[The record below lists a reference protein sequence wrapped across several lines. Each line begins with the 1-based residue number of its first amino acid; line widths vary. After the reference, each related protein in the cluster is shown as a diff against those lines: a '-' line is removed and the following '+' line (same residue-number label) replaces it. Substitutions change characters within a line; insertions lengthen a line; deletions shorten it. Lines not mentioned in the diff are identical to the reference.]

1 MTKTAIVTGFP
12 GQDACYLA
20 DFLLDKGYKV
30 VGGIKRYTS
39 PNYSNLDFLGL
50 RQRDN
55 FVLEILD
62 VTDIG
67 SMFDVVE
74 KYAPQEI
81 YNLAAQSFVG
91 ASWRLT
97 HATMAVDGLGPVNWM
112 EVIRRCDPS
121 IRYYQAS
128 TSEMFGN
135 SSTNG
140 VQTEETPLL
149 TASPYGAAKLYAHR
163 MVGNARDSF
172 GMFACSGIL
181 FNHESPIRGIEFVTR
196 KVTDGVA
203 QIVAGKADKIRLG
216 NLDAERDW
224 GHARDYVKAQWM
236 MLQQDKPEDYIIAT
250 GVKHTIRDLCRV
262 AFNSAGITEW
272 EHYVVSDPEF
282 VRPHDLVSLHASCN
296 KAKRQMGWEPETSF
310 KEMIKEMVDAD
321 FVRYKLRPFDLDY
334 TIANLELEA
343 KSSYSDGWTI
353 QRAERELERLKT
365 IQ

>member
-1 MTKTAIVTGFP
+1 MKTALITGLP

-20 DFLLDKGYKV
+20 SFLLDQGYNV

-39 PNYSNLDFLGL
+39 PNYSNLDYLGI
-50 RQRDN
+50 RDREN
-55 FVLEILD
+55 FVLEMLD

-67 SMFDVVE
+67 SIFDVVE
-74 KYAPQEI
+74 KHEPDEI

-97 HATMAVDGLGPVNWM
+97 HATMAVDGLGPVNVM
-112 EVIRRCDPS
+112 EVIRRVNPK
-121 IRYYQAS
+121 IKFYQAA

-203 QIVAGKADKIRLG
+203 QIVAGKSSKIALG
-216 NLDAERDW
+216 NLEAERDW

-250 GVKHTIRDLCRV
+250 GVKHTIWDLCET
-262 AFNSAGITEW
+262 AFS
-272 EHYVVSDPEF
+272 YVNLSPENHVYSDPEF
-282 VRPHDLVSLHASCN
+282 VRPHDLVSLHASCD

-310 KEMIKEMVDAD
+310 KEMIHEMVKAD
-321 FVRYKLRPFDLDY
+321 
-334 TIANLELEA
+334 
-343 KSSYSDGWTI
+343 
-353 QRAERELERLKT
+353 LKRHGVL
-365 IQ
+365 

>member
-1 MTKTAIVTGFP
+1 MKTALVTGFP

-20 DFLLDKGYKV
+20 DFLLSKGYKV
-30 VGGIKRYTS
+30 VGGIKRYTA

-50 RQRDN
+50 REQEN
-55 FVLEILD
+55 FNLEILD

-67 SMFDVVE
+67 SIFDVLE
-74 KYAPQEI
+74 TYEFQEV

-97 HATMAVDGLGPVNWM
+97 HATMAVDGLGPVNFM
-112 EVIRRCDPS
+112 EAIRRVDPT

-140 VQTEETPLL
+140 VQTEDTPLL

-172 GMFACSGIL
+172 GLYACSGIL
-181 FNHESPIRGIEFVTR
+181 FNHESPIRGIDFVTR

-203 QIVAGKADKIRLG
+203 QIRAGRSDCIRLG

-224 GHARDYVKAQWM
+224 GHARDYVKAQWL
-236 MLQQDKPEDYIIAT
+236 MLQQDEPEDFIIAT
-250 GVKHTIRDLCRV
+250 GEKYTIRQLCEY
-262 AFNSAGITEW
+262 AFHSAGISDW
-272 EHYVVSDPEF
+272 EQYVVSDPAF
-282 VRPHDLVSLHASCN
+282 VRPHDLVSLHASCD
-296 KAKRQMGWEPETSF
+296 KAKNKLGWVPETSF
-310 KEMIKEMVDAD
+310 REMIQEMVDED
-321 FVRYKLRPFDLDY
+321 LKRYGVKPFDKDY
-334 TIANLELEA
+334 AMAKLSLEVD
-343 KSSYSDGWTI
+343 SPYNDGWT
-353 QRAERELERLKT
+353 QNSAKEKLAKYGELK
-365 IQ
+365 